1 MFYCIGLRAGGEAAE
16 FLYIICPTLFQRED
30 GALTRD
36 GLRQELETHR
46 ETLRIQ
52 TELIVARGLRLLR
65 PPEPGAAAPSGS
77 VVGEDD
83 CHTWEHSDGK
93 RYGIPPPPDFEIPFR
108 APLPAAF
115 RCWFEGTT
123 FNGKTVRPYRE
134 LQKLLPPGNNDQ
146 YLLWRNV
153 FGDVNAG
160 TTYDEFVKELMAK
173 EPLLFSHPRFRG
185 HHQWAATTWGKY
197 FKPAGGL
204 PTKLAAKYDAAAATK
219 IKVGTTFQ
227 KMFDGVPYEGKVL
240 KLTKATGLYQVT
252 YLDGDSE
259 EMTLEE
265 LRAELDLTNE
275 TPTNAEPAELDLT
288 NELPKQ
294 KAKKNVGKPRASKRK
309 AASCSDTTRK
319 SARTESSA
327 SWPSG
332 LGALVG
338 LSTGHGSRR
347 PLSTCCVCGETCETV
362 YKCNG
367 CGLDLHVVCGRKDER
382 PGSTSSQA
390 WCQSGNVSKKCYPPG
405 KCPDFVLP
413 LNC

>member
-1 MFYCIGLRAGGEAAE
+1 
-16 FLYIICPTLFQRED
+16 
-30 GALTRD
+30 
-36 GLRQELETHR
+36 
-46 ETLRIQ
+46 
-52 TELIVARGLRLLR
+52 
-65 PPEPGAAAPSGS
+65 
-77 VVGEDD
+77 
-83 CHTWEHSDGK
+83 
-93 RYGIPPPPDFEIPFR
+93 
-108 APLPAAF
+108 
-115 RCWFEGTT
+115 
-123 FNGKTVRPYRE
+123 
-134 LQKLLPPGNNDQ
+134 
-146 YLLWRNV
+146 
-153 FGDVNAG
+153 
-160 TTYDEFVKELMAK
+160 
-173 EPLLFSHPRFRG
+173 
-185 HHQWAATTWGKY
+185 
-197 FKPAGGL
+197 
-204 PTKLAAKYDAAAATK
+204 
-219 IKVGTTFQ
+219 
-227 KMFDGVPYEGKVL
+227 
-240 KLTKATGLYQVT
+240 
-252 YLDGDSE
+252 
-259 EMTLEE
+259 MTLEE

-288 NELPKQ
+288 NELPKH